1 MKPRQGLYDPQY
13 EHDACGVGFV
23 ANIDGTK
30 SHEIIVRGIRVL
42 ENLLHRGA
50 TGGDEKTGDGAGIL
64 VQIPDGF
71 LQRECGSLG
80 LKLPPAGKYGIGM
93 LFLPGEQSL
102 AAQCRA
108 TFAEVV
114 REEGLHLLGWREVP
128 TDPAALGAK
137 AREEQPLVVQCF
149 ISGVQDDPVIMER
162 KLYVVRK
169 LAERRIEE
177 QLHPG
182 DKFYIPSL
190 SCRTIVYK
198 GLLLGTQLGEFY
210 ADLKAPDFISAVA
223 VIHQRYSTN
232 TFPSWKLAQPF
243 RYLGHNGEINT
254 LRGNIRHMRSRERLL
269 GSHRLNG
276 DLAKLLPIID
286 AGGSDSGCLDNALE
300 LLVAGGRDIPHAL
313 MMLIPQAWGPK
324 YPMGPDLRGFFEYN
338 SGLMEP
344 WDGPAAVAFTDGSV
358 AGALLDRN
366 GLRPCRYT
374 ITKNGFMVLASE
386 TGVLDFAPGEIA
398 EKGALRPGEMIL
410 VNLNKR
416 RVFKDKEIKNDY
428 ARRLPYRRWVEENK
442 IMLHGLF
449 NDVAPVV
456 PDTARLFL
464 RQKLFGYTREDL
476 EIVIRVMAAKAHEP
490 IGSMGCDTPLAVL
503 SEKPQLLYAYFKQL
517 FAQVTNPPIDPI
529 REELVMSL
537 MTFMGNPAN
546 ILVDSPQH
554 SRLIKLRHPILS
566 NEDLGRIKSL
576 NLKDFTMASLP
587 MGFPAGGYVGREL
600 ARRRGFRPKTATTQ
614 GRALQDP
621 AIMSINAA
629 GGSAEA
635 LETAIAQL
643 CRQVEAAIDA
653 GRSVIVL
660 SDRDLPADMIPVPAL
675 LAVSAVNQ
683 AVVRMGKRTG
693 AALILETGEPREVHH
708 FALLLGYGATAINP
722 YLAFDIVAD
731 MAGKELLEGRI
742 GVTQALENYI
752 EAICK
757 GLLKVM
763 SKMGIST
770 LRSYRSAQVFEA
782 VGLNAALID
791 RYFPGT
797 ASRIQGIGIA
807 EIAAEA
813 TARRTAACD
822 RAPDTPRFLPSGGR
836 YRYRKDGERH
846 LWTPDSITK
855 LQYATRNNDFRLYR
869 EYASLINDQTKQA
882 STLRGLFKFKERK
895 AIPLEDVEPAGEI
908 MKRFVTSAMSFGSIS
923 REAHETLAIAMNRI
937 GAMSNSGEG
946 GEDPGRY
953 DPLPNGDNR
962 CSAVKQVAS
971 GRFGVTAEYLVHAKE
986 LQIKM
991 AQGAKPGEGGQLP
1004 GFKVNPEIARVRHTT
1019 PGVTLISPPPH
1030 HDIYSIEDIKQLIF
1044 DLKNVNPT
1052 AKVSVKLVSEVGVGT
1067 IAAGVAKGGADKVL
1081 ISGHDGGTG
1090 ASPLASIHF
1099 TGGPWELGLAETQQ
1113 TLMLNNLRGRV
1124 RLQVDGQMKTGRDVI
1139 IAALLGAEEFG
1150 FATAPL
1156 VVCGCVMMR
1165 KCNENICPVGIAT
1178 QNPELRK
1185 RFAGKPDYVIN
1196 FFTMIAEEV
1205 REYMA
1210 RLGFHRLDDL
1220 IGRGDLLE
1228 TNQAIDFW
1236 KARHLDFSAI
1246 FQNAPGNSSPR
1257 CVETQP
1263 YELAQVM
1270 DVKLIERAKPA
1281 LEKREDVAIEM
1292 PIRNVNRAVGTMLSG
1307 EIARRYGGAGLPD
1320 DSIVCRFKG
1329 SAGQSFGAFGAR
1341 GLTLRLEG
1349 DANDYLGK
1357 GLSGARIVVVPP
1369 PETTFDPS
1377 ANTIGGNVLLY
1388 GATAGEAYIYGR
1400 VGERFAIRNS
1410 GAYAVVEGVG
1420 DHGCEYMTGGR
1431 VVVLGKT
1438 GVNFAAGMSG
1448 GIAYVYDPEGSFDS
1462 RCNLE
1467 MVDVDMIADGA
1478 DVKELRTMIQKHFE
1492 HTGSRKAE
1500 YILAHWQESLSLFV
1514 KVFPM
1519 EYRRALGRMSKE
1531 DEATEREG
1539 VIDG

>member
-1 MKPRQGLYDPQY
+1 MESGRCLYDPRC

-30 SHEIIVRGIRVL
+30 SHAIVASGVRVL
-42 ENLLHRGA
+42 QNLLHRGA
-50 TGGDEKTGDGAGIL
+50 AGGDEKTGDGAGIL
-64 VQIPDGF
+64 VQIPDDF
-71 LQRECGSLG
+71 MRRSCAALSLE
-80 LKLPPAGKYGIGM
+80 LPPAGRYGVGM
-93 LFLPGEQSL
+93 LFLPRDRSL
-102 AAQCRA
+102 AGKCRA
-108 TFAEVV
+108 VFADVV
-114 REEGLHLLGWREVP
+114 REEGLPFLGWREVP
-128 TDPAALGAK
+128 NDPSVLGAK
-137 AREEQPLVVQCF
+137 AREEQPLIVQCF
-149 ISGVQDDPVIMER
+149 IGGVADDPAVTER
-162 KLYVVRK
+162 KLYVIRK
-169 LAERRIEE
+169 LAERRIET
-177 QLHPG
+177 QLQPG
-182 DKFYIPSL
+182 ARFYIASL

-198 GLLLGTQLGEFY
+198 GLLLGTQLDEFY
-210 ADLKAPDFISAVA
+210 ADLQAADFISALAIV
-223 VIHQRYSTN
+223 HQRYSTN

-254 LRGNIRHMRSRERLL
+254 LRGNIRHMQSREKLL
-269 GSHRLNG
+269 ASHRLNG
-276 DLAKLLPIID
+276 AIGKLLPVID
-286 AGGSDSGCLDNALE
+286 AESSDSGCLDNVLE
-300 LLVAGGRDIPHAL
+300 LLVAGGRDIPHAM

-358 AGALLDRN
+358 VGALLDRN

-374 ITKNGFMVLASE
+374 ITRSGFMVLASE

-410 VNLNKR
+410 VDLNKR
-416 RVFKDKEIKNDY
+416 RLLKDKEIKNDY

-449 NDVAPVV
+449 NDVAPVL
-456 PDTARLFL
+456 PDTAHLLL

-476 EIVIRVMAAKAHEP
+476 ELVIRVMASHAHEP
-490 IGSMGCDTPLAVL
+490 VGSMGCDTPLAVL

-546 ILVDSPQH
+546 ILQEKPQYG
-554 SRLIKLRHPILS
+554 RLIKLRHPILS
-566 NEDLGRIKSL
+566 NEDLERIKSL
-576 NLKDFTMASLP
+576 NLKDFMIATLP
-587 MGFPAGGYVGREL
+587 IGFPSAAAVATAGT
-600 ARRRGFRPKTATTQ
+600 AAADRGQ
-614 GRALQDP
+614 
-621 AIMSINAA
+621 
-629 GGSAEA
+629 A
-635 LETAIAQL
+635 LETALERL
-643 CRQVEAAIDA
+643 CRETETAIGA

-660 SDRDLPADMIPVPAL
+660 SDRDLPADMIPIPAL

-683 AVVRMGKRTG
+683 TLVRMGKRTG
-693 AALILETGEPREVHH
+693 AALILESGEPREVHH

-722 YLAFDIVAD
+722 YLAFDIVAE
-731 MAGKELLEGRI
+731 MAGKALLEGQI
-742 GVTQALENYI
+742 GVTRALENYI
-752 EAICK
+752 RAICK

-782 VGLNAALID
+782 VGLSSALID
-791 RYFPGT
+791 SYFPGT
-797 ASRIQGIGIA
+797 ASRIQGIGLA

-813 TARRTAACD
+813 DARHAAAYD
-822 RAPDTPRFLPSGGR
+822 RSPGAALLLPSGGR

-846 LWTPDSITK
+846 LWTPDSISK
-855 LQYATRNNDFRLYR
+855 LQGAARNNDSGLYR
-869 EYASLINDQTKQA
+869 EYARLINDQTRQA
-882 STLRGLFKFKERK
+882 STLRGLFKFKERP
-895 AIPLEDVEPAGEI
+895 AIPIGEVEPAAEI

-923 REAHETLAIAMNRI
+923 REAHETLAMAMNRI

-946 GEDPGRY
+946 GEDPARY
-953 DPLPNGDNR
+953 EPLPNGDNR

-971 GRFGVTAEYLVHAKE
+971 GRFGVTTEYLVHARE

-1004 GFKVNPEIARVRHTT
+1004 GFKVGPEIARVRHTT

-1044 DLKNVNPT
+1044 DLKNVNP
-1052 AKVSVKLVSEVGVGT
+1052 AAGISVKLVSEVGVGT
-1067 IAAGVAKGGADKVL
+1067 IAAGVVKGGVDKVL

-1090 ASPLASIHF
+1090 ASPLSSINF
-1099 TGGPWELGLAETQQ
+1099 TGAPWELGLAETQQ

-1124 RLQVDGQMKTGRDVI
+1124 RLQVDGQLKTGRDVVV
-1139 IAALLGAEEFG
+1139 AALLGAEEFG

-1156 VVCGCVMMR
+1156 VVCGCVMLR
-1165 KCNENICPVGIAT
+1165 KCNENICPAGIAT

-1185 RFAGKPDYVIN
+1185 RFAGKPEHVLN
-1196 FFTMIAEEV
+1196 FFRMVAEEV

-1210 RLGFHRLDDL
+1210 SLGYRRLDDL
-1220 IGRGDLLE
+1220 IGHSDLLE
-1228 TNQAIDFW
+1228 IDAAIEFW
-1236 KARHLDFSAI
+1236 KARRLDFAAV
-1246 FQNAPGNSSPR
+1246 FRRAPGNSPLR
-1257 CVETQP
+1257 CVEKQP
-1263 YELAQVM
+1263 GDLAAVM
-1270 DVKLIERAKPA
+1270 DVEMMAMAKPA
-1281 LEKREDVAIEM
+1281 LERRIPVAIDL
-1292 PIRNVNRAVGTMLSG
+1292 PIRNVNRTVGAMLSG
-1307 EIARRYGGAGLPD
+1307 EIVRRYGGVGLPD
-1320 DSIVCRFKG
+1320 DTIVCRFKG

-1357 GLSGARIVVVPP
+1357 GLAGARIVVVPS
-1369 PETTFDPS
+1369 PEASFDPS
-1377 ANTIGGNVLLY
+1377 ANTICGNVLLY
-1388 GATAGEAYIYGR
+1388 GATSGEIYIYGC

-1420 DHGCEYMTGGR
+1420 DHACEYMTGGR
-1431 VVVLGKT
+1431 IVVLGRT
-1438 GVNFAAGMSG
+1438 GNNFAAGMSG
-1448 GIAYVYDPEGSFDS
+1448 GIAYVYDPEGNFDS

-1467 MVDVDMIADGA
+1467 MVDLDMITDSADA
-1478 DVKELRTMIQKHFE
+1478 NELQTMIQNHFE
-1492 HTGSRKAE
+1492 HTRSRKAE
-1500 YILAHWQESLSLFV
+1500 FILAHWQESLPLFV

>member
-1 MKPRQGLYDPQY
+1 MELRQGLYSPHN

-23 ANIDGTK
+23 TNINGSK
-30 SHEIIVRGIRVL
+30 SHEIVERGIRVL

-64 VQIPDGF
+64 LQIPDAF
-71 LQRECGSLG
+71 FRRECASLD
-80 LKLPPAGKYGIGM
+80 LKLPLAGKYGVGM
-93 LFLPGEQSL
+93 LFLPRNREL
-102 AAQCRA
+102 AGQCRA
-108 TFAEVV
+108 IFEQVV
-114 REEGLHLLGWREVP
+114 DEEGMHLLGWRDVP
-128 TDPAALGAK
+128 TDPSKLGAK
-137 AREEQPLVVQCF
+137 AREEQPFVVQCF
-149 ISGVQDDPVIMER
+149 IGSVQDDHAAMER
-162 KLYVVRK
+162 KLYVIRK
-169 LAERRIEE
+169 LAEHRIEE
-177 QLHPG
+177 NLHPG

-210 ADLKAPDFISAVA
+210 PDLKAPHLTSAIA

-243 RYLGHNGEINT
+243 RYLAHNGEINT
-254 LRGNIRHMRSRERLL
+254 LRGNIRHMQSRERLL
-269 GSHRLNG
+269 ASHRLNG
-276 DLAKLLPIID
+276 DIAKLLPIID
-286 AGGSDSGCLDNALE
+286 AGGSDSSCLDNALE
-300 LLVAGGRDIPHAL
+300 LLVAGGRDIPHAM

-344 WDGPAAVAFTDGSV
+344 WDGPAAIAFTDGAV
-358 AGALLDRN
+358 VGALLDRN

-374 ITKNGFMVLASE
+374 ITRNGFMVLASE
-386 TGVLDFAPGEIA
+386 TGVLDFADDEIA

-410 VNLNKR
+410 VNLHKQ
-416 RVFKDKEIKNDY
+416 RVFKDPEIKSTY

-456 PDTARLFL
+456 PDTAHLLL

-476 EIVIRVMAAKAHEP
+476 ELVIQVMASKAHEP

-503 SEKPQLLYAYFKQL
+503 SEKPQLLYAYFKQM
-517 FAQVTNPPIDPI
+517 FAQVTNPPIDPV

-546 ILVDSPQH
+546 ILTENPRH

-576 NLKDFTMASLP
+576 NLKDFSIASLT
-587 MGFPAGGYVGREL
+587 MGFFA
-600 ARRRGFRPKTATTQ
+600 
-614 GRALQDP
+614 D
-621 AIMSINAA
+621 N
-629 GGSAEA
+629 SASA
-635 LETAIAQL
+635 LETAIARL
-643 CRQVEAAIDA
+643 CRETEASINA
-653 GRSVIVL
+653 GHSALIL
-660 SDRDLPADMIPVPAL
+660 SDRDLPADMIPIPAL

-683 AVVRMGKRTG
+683 AVVRMGRRTG
-693 AALILETGEPREVHH
+693 SAIILETGEPREVHH
-708 FALLLGYGATAINP
+708 FALLLGYGATAVNP

-752 EAICK
+752 KSICK
-757 GLLKVM
+757 GLLKAM

-782 VGLNAALID
+782 IGLNDSVID
-791 RYFPGT
+791 HHFPGT
-797 ASRIQGIGIA
+797 ASRVQGIGIV

-813 TARRTAACD
+813 NARHAAAFD
-822 RAPDTPRFLPSGGR
+822 RAPNTSRFLPSGGR

-846 LWTPDSITK
+846 LWTPESITK
-855 LQYATRNNDFRLYR
+855 LQAATRNNDARLYR
-869 EYASLINDQTKQA
+869 EYAKLINDQSRQA
-882 STLRGLFKFKERK
+882 STLRGLFKFKERT
-895 AIPLEDVEPAGEI
+895 AIPLEDVEPACEI
-908 MKRFVTSAMSFGSIS
+908 VKRFATSAMSFGSIS

-953 DPLPNGDNR
+953 ELLPNGDNR

-971 GRFGVTAEYLVHAKE
+971 GRFGVTTEYLVNARE

-1004 GFKVNPEIARVRHTT
+1004 GFKVDSEIARVRHTT
-1019 PGVTLISPPPH
+1019 PGVMLISPPPH

-1044 DLKNVNPT
+1044 DLKNVNPI
-1052 AKVSVKLVSEVGVGT
+1052 AQVSVKLVSEVGVGT
-1067 IAAGVAKGGADKVL
+1067 IAAGVAKGGADKLL

-1090 ASPLASIHF
+1090 ASPLSSIHS
-1099 TGGPWELGLAETQQ
+1099 TGAPWELGLAETQQ

-1124 RLQVDGQMKTGRDVI
+1124 RLQADGQMKTGRDVV

-1156 VVCGCVMMR
+1156 VVCGCAMMR
-1165 KCNENICPVGIAT
+1165 KCNENNCPVGIAT

-1185 RFAGKPDYVIN
+1185 RFAGKPEYIIN
-1196 FFTMIAEEV
+1196 FFTMIADEA

-1210 RLGFHRLDDL
+1210 RLGFRRLNDL
-1220 IGRGDLLE
+1220 IGHSEILE
-1228 TNQAIDFW
+1228 MNQALDFW
-1236 KARHLDFSAI
+1236 KARNLDFSAI
-1246 FQNAPGNSSPR
+1246 FHHVPGNSPR
-1257 CVETQP
+1257 QCVETQP
-1263 YELAQVM
+1263 CELAQIM
-1270 DVKLIERAKPA
+1270 DVKLIEHAKPA
-1281 LEKREDVAIEM
+1281 LEKRKAVVIEL
-1292 PIRNVNRAVGTMLSG
+1292 PIRNINRTVGTMLSG
-1307 EIARRYGGAGLPD
+1307 EIARRFGGTGLPD
-1320 DSIVCRFKG
+1320 DTIVCRFKG
-1329 SAGQSFGAFGAR
+1329 SAGQSFGAFGAK

-1369 PETTFDPS
+1369 VGTSFDPS
-1377 ANTIGGNVLLY
+1377 ANTICGNVLLY
-1388 GATAGEAYIYGR
+1388 GATSGEACIYGR

-1420 DHGCEYMTGGR
+1420 DHACEYMTGGR

-1448 GIAYVYDPEGSFDS
+1448 GIAYVYDPDGDFDG

-1467 MVDVDMIADGA
+1467 MVDLDMVTDSADIA
-1478 DVKELRTMIQKHFE
+1478 ELKTMIQKHLE
-1492 HTGSRKAE
+1492 QTGSRKAE
-1500 YILAHWQESLSLFV
+1500 HILAHWQESLPSFV

-1539 VIDG
+1539 VVDG

>member
-1 MKPRQGLYDPQY
+1 MEPHQGLYDPRY

-30 SHEIIVRGIRVL
+30 SHEIVVRGIRVL

-64 VQIPDGF
+64 VQIPDDY
-71 LQRECGSLG
+71 LQRECSALS
-80 LKLPPAGKYGIGM
+80 LKLPPAGKYGVGM
-93 LFLPGEQSL
+93 LFLPRDQSF
-102 AAQCRA
+102 AGQCRSA
-108 TFAEVV
+108 FELVV
-114 REEGLHLLGWREVP
+114 REEGLHFLGWREVP
-128 TDPAALGAK
+128 VDSSALGAK
-137 AREEQPLVVQCF
+137 AREEQPLIVQCF
-149 ISGVQDDPVIMER
+149 ISDVQDDPVIMER
-162 KLYVVRK
+162 KLYVIRK
-169 LAERRIEE
+169 LAERRIKEN
-177 QLHPG
+177 LHPG

-210 ADLKAPDFISAVA
+210 ADLNAPDFISAVA

-243 RYLGHNGEINT
+243 RYLAHNGEINT
-254 LRGNIRHMRSRERLL
+254 LRGNIRHMQSREKLL

-276 DLAKLLPIID
+276 AIEKLLPIID
-286 AGGSDSGCLDNALE
+286 AEGSDSGCMDNALE
-300 LLVAGGRDIPHAL
+300 LLVAGGRDIPHAM

-344 WDGPAAVAFTDGSV
+344 WDGPAAVAFTDGSLT
-358 AGALLDRN
+358 GALLDRN

-386 TGVLDFAPGEIA
+386 TGVLDFAPDEIA

-410 VNLNKR
+410 VNFNKR
-416 RVFKDKEIKNDY
+416 RVLKDKEIKNDY

-456 PDTARLFL
+456 PDTARLL
-464 RQKLFGYTREDL
+464 LHQKLFGYTREDL
-476 EIVIRVMAAKAHEP
+476 EIMIRVMASKAHEP
-490 IGSMGCDTPLAVL
+490 IGSMGCDTPLAVM

-546 ILVDSPQH
+546 ILVESPQH

-566 NEDLGRIKSL
+566 NEDLGRIKEL
-576 NLKDFTMASLP
+576 NLKDFTIATLP
-587 MGFPAGGYVGREL
+587 IGFPAAGV
-600 ARRRGFRPKTATTQ
+600 AA
-614 GRALQDP
+614 
-621 AIMSINAA
+621 AA
-629 GGSAEA
+629 GAAEA
-635 LETAIAQL
+635 LENAINQL
-643 CRQVEAAIDA
+643 CRETQAAINV
-653 GRSVIVL
+653 GRSVIIL
-660 SDRDLPADMIPVPAL
+660 SDRDLPADMIPIPAL

-742 GVTQALENYI
+742 GITQALENYI
-752 EAICK
+752 HAVCK

-782 VGLNAALID
+782 IGLSAVLIE

-813 TARRTAACD
+813 QARHATAYG
-822 RAPDTPRFLPSGGR
+822 RASNMPRFLPSGGR

-846 LWTPDSITK
+846 LWTPESITK
-855 LQYATRNNDFRLYR
+855 LQCATRDNDFRLYR
-869 EYASLINDQTKQA
+869 EYARLINDQTKQV
-882 STLRGLFKFKERK
+882 STLRGMFKFKERH
-895 AIPLEDVEPAGEI
+895 AIPLEEVEPVGAI

-953 DPLPNGDNR
+953 EPLPNGDNR
-962 CSAVKQVAS
+962 CSAVKQIAS
-971 GRFGVTAEYLVHAKE
+971 GRFGVTTEYLVHAKE

-1004 GFKVNPEIARVRHTT
+1004 GFKVDPEIARVRHTT

-1030 HDIYSIEDIKQLIF
+1030 HDIYSIEDIKQLVF

-1052 AKVSVKLVSEVGVGT
+1052 AEVSVKLVSEVGVGT

-1090 ASPLASIHF
+1090 ASPLSSIHF
-1099 TGGPWELGLAETQQ
+1099 TGAPWELGLAETQQ
-1113 TLMLNNLRGRV
+1113 ALMLNNLRGRI
-1124 RLQVDGQMKTGRDVI
+1124 RLQVDGQLKTGRDVI

-1185 RFAGKPDYVIN
+1185 RFAGKPEYVVN

-1210 RLGFHRLDDL
+1210 RLGFRRLEDL
-1220 IGRGDLLE
+1220 VGHTDMLE
-1228 TNQAIDFW
+1228 VNDAIEFW
-1236 KARHLDFSAI
+1236 KARHLDFLAI
-1246 FQNAPGNSSPR
+1246 FCRVGGDSAQR
-1257 CVETQP
+1257 CMETQP
-1263 YELAQVM
+1263 CELSGVM
-1270 DVKLIERAKPA
+1270 DEKLIELAKPA
-1281 LEKREDVAIEM
+1281 LEKCEAVVIKM

-1307 EIARRYGGAGLPD
+1307 EIARRYGGTGLPD
-1320 DSIVCRFKG
+1320 DTIACRFKG
-1329 SAGQSFGAFGAR
+1329 SAGQSFGAFGAK

-1369 PETTFDPS
+1369 PETSFDPS
-1377 ANTIGGNVLLY
+1377 ANTICGNVLLY
-1388 GATAGEAYIYGR
+1388 GATGGEAYFYGC

-1420 DHGCEYMTGGR
+1420 DHACEYMTGGR
-1431 VVVLGKT
+1431 VVVLGRT

-1467 MVDVDMIADGA
+1467 MVDLDMLADSA
-1478 DVKELRTMIQKHFE
+1478 DIKELRTMIQNHFAY
-1492 HTGSRKAE
+1492 TGSRKAE

-1514 KVFPM
+1514 QVFPT

-1531 DEATEREG
+1531 DEAAEREG
-1539 VIDG
+1539 MIDG

>member
-1 MKPRQGLYDPQY
+1 MEPRQGLYDPRY

-23 ANIDGTK
+23 AHIDGK
-30 SHEIIVRGIRVL
+30 PSHEIVAHGIRVL

-50 TGGDEKTGDGAGIL
+50 TGGDKTGDGAGIL
-64 VQIPDGF
+64 IQIPDTF
-71 LQRECGSLG
+71 LQRVCAKLG
-80 LKLPPAGKYGIGM
+80 LKLPPAGGYGVGM
-93 LFLPGEQSL
+93 FFLPPDQKL
-102 AAQCRA
+102 AGQCRA
-108 TFAEVV
+108 LFEQTVG
-114 REEGLHLLGWREVP
+114 EEGLSFLGWREVP
-128 TDPAALGAK
+128 VNPAALGTK
-137 AREEQPLVVQCF
+137 ARQEQPLIAQCF
-149 ISGVQDDPVIMER
+149 IGGGRDDPVILEC
-162 KLYVVRK
+162 KLYVLRK
-169 LAERRIEE
+169 LAERRIAA
-177 QLHPG
+177 QLPPG
-182 DKFYIPSL
+182 AGCYIPSL

-210 ADLKAPDFISAVA
+210 ADLQAADFSSAVA

-254 LRGNIRHMRSRERLL
+254 LRGNIRHMRSREALL
-269 GSHRLNG
+269 CSKRLNG
-276 DLAKLLPIID
+276 AIAKLLPIID
-286 AGGSDSGCLDNALE
+286 AEGSDSGCLDNALE
-300 LLVAGGRDIPHAL
+300 LLVAGGRDLPHAM

-344 WDGPAAVAFTDGSV
+344 WDGPAAVAFTDGAV

-374 ITKNGFMVLASE
+374 ITKDGLMVLASE

-410 VNLNKR
+410 VDFDKR
-416 RVFKDKEIKNDY
+416 RVLKDREIKNDY
-428 ARRLPYRRWVEENK
+428 ARRLPYRRWVEEHK

-464 RQKLFGYTREDL
+464 RQKIFGYTREDL
-476 EIVIRVMAAKAHEP
+476 ELVINVMASKAREP
-490 IGSMGCDTPLAVL
+490 VGSMGCDTPLAVL

-546 ILVDSPQH
+546 ILTEKPQH

-566 NEDLGRIKSL
+566 NEDLGRIKTL
-576 NLKDFTMASLP
+576 NLKDFTIATLP
-587 MGFPAGGYVGREL
+587 IGFPADASPESLALALDQLGRE
-600 ARRRGFRPKTATTQ
+600 T
-614 GRALQDP
+614 
-621 AIMSINAA
+621 
-629 GGSAEA
+629 
-635 LETAIAQL
+635 
-643 CRQVEAAIDA
+643 EAAIHA
-653 GRSVIVL
+653 GRTVIIL
-660 SDRDLPADMIPVPAL
+660 SDRDLPAAMIPIPAL

-683 AVVRMGKRTG
+683 VVVRLGKRTG
-693 AALILETGEPREVHH
+693 AAIILESGEPREVHH

-731 MAGKELLEGRI
+731 MACKGQLEGRL

-752 EAICK
+752 EAVCK

-782 VGLNAALID
+782 IGLSTALIE
-791 RYFPGT
+791 RCFPGT
-797 ASRIQGIGIA
+797 ASRIQGIGLA

-813 TARRTAACD
+813 RARHAAAYD
-822 RAPDTPRFLPSGGR
+822 GAPDAPRVLPGGGR

-846 LWTPDSITK
+846 LWTPESITK
-855 LQYATRNNDFRLYR
+855 LQQAARNNDERLYR
-869 EYASLINDQTKQA
+869 EYARLINDHTRQA
-882 STLRGLFKFKERK
+882 GTLRGLFQFKECQ
-895 AIPLEDVEPAGEI
+895 AILIEDVESAAGI

-923 REAHETLAIAMNRI
+923 REAHETLATAMNRI

-946 GEDPGRY
+946 GEDPERY
-953 DPLPNGDNR
+953 APLPNGDNR
-962 CSAVKQVAS
+962 GSAVKQVAS
-971 GRFGVTAEYLVHAKE
+971 GRFGVTTEYLVHARE

-1004 GFKVNPEIARVRHTT
+1004 GFKVGPEIARVRHTT

-1044 DLKNVNPT
+1044 DLKNVNPA

-1067 IAAGVAKGGADKVL
+1067 IAAGVVKGGVDKVL

-1090 ASPLASIHF
+1090 ASPLSSIHF
-1099 TGGPWELGLAETQQ
+1099 TGAPWELGLAETQQ
-1113 TLMLNNLRGRV
+1113 TLMLNNLRRRV
-1124 RLQVDGQMKTGRDVI
+1124 RLQVDGQLKTGRDVI
-1139 IAALLGAEEFG
+1139 VAALLGAEEFG

-1165 KCNENICPVGIAT
+1165 KCNENICPAGIAT
-1178 QNPELRK
+1178 QNPDLRK
-1185 RFAGKPDYVIN
+1185 RFAGKPEHVIH
-1196 FFTMIAEEV
+1196 FFTMLADEV

-1210 RLGFHRLDDL
+1210 RLGFRRLDDL
-1220 IGRGDLLE
+1220 IGRSDLLE
-1228 TNQAIDFW
+1228 INPAIEFW
-1236 KARHLDFSAI
+1236 KTRHLDFAAI
-1246 FQNAPGNSSPR
+1246 FRPAAGTGPR
-1257 CVETQP
+1257 RSVEAQP
-1263 YELAQVM
+1263 CELEQVM
-1270 DVKLIERAKPA
+1270 DVDLIKVAKPA
-1281 LEKREDVAIEM
+1281 LEKRAAVAMDRVIQ
-1292 PIRNVNRAVGTMLSG
+1292 NVNRATGAMLSG
-1307 EIARRYGGAGLPD
+1307 EIVRRYGGAGLPD
-1320 DSIVCRFKG
+1320 DTVLCRFKG
-1329 SAGQSFGAFGAR
+1329 SAGQSFGAFGAK

-1357 GLSGARIVVVPP
+1357 GLSGARLIVVPP
-1369 PETTFDPS
+1369 AEARFDPS
-1377 ANTIGGNVLLY
+1377 ANTICGNVLLY

-1400 VGERFAIRNS
+1400 AGERFAIRNS

-1420 DHGCEYMTGGR
+1420 DHACEYMTGGR

-1448 GIAYVYDPEGSFDS
+1448 GIAYVYDPEGSFDD

-1467 MVDVDMIADGA
+1467 MVDLNRVTDAADIQ
-1478 DVKELRTMIQKHFE
+1478 ELRTMLQAHLH
-1492 HTGSRKAE
+1492 HTGSRQAAH
-1500 YILAHWQESLSLFV
+1500 ILEHWPESLPLFV
-1514 KVFPM
+1514 QVFPM

-1531 DEATEREG
+1531 DEATKREG
-1539 VIDG
+1539 LADG

>member
-1 MKPRQGLYDPQY
+1 MKPHQGLYNPQY

-23 ANIDGTK
+23 ANVDGAR
-30 SHEIIVRGIRVL
+30 SHEIVVRGIRVL

-50 TGGDEKTGDGAGIL
+50 AGGDEKTGDGAGIL
-64 VQIPDGF
+64 IQIPDEF
-71 LQRECGSLG
+71 LQRECGVLG
-80 LKLPPAGKYGIGM
+80 LSLPAAGRYGVGM
-93 LFLPGEQSL
+93 LFLPQDRVLSEK
-102 AAQCRA
+102 CRSI
-108 TFAEVV
+108 FAEVV
-114 REEGLHLLGWREVP
+114 REEGLHLLGWRNVP
-128 TDPAALGAK
+128 TVVSVLGAK
-137 AREEQPLVVQCF
+137 AGSECPIVVQCLVD
-149 ISGVQDDPVIMER
+149 SKHDVNGGLER
-162 KLYVVRK
+162 KLYVIRK
-169 LAERRIEE
+169 QVERRIEE
-177 QLHPG
+177 SLHPG
-182 DKFYIPSL
+182 DRFYIPSL

-243 RYLGHNGEINT
+243 RYLAHNGEINT
-254 LRGNIRHMRSRERLL
+254 LRGNIRHMQSREKLL

-276 DLAKLLPIID
+276 AIAKLLPIID
-286 AGGSDSGCLDNALE
+286 AEGSDSGCLDNALE
-300 LLVAGGRDIPHAL
+300 LLVAGGRDIPHAM

-324 YPMGPDLRGFFEYN
+324 YPMGPDLRGFFEYH

-358 AGALLDRN
+358 VGALLDRN

-386 TGVLDFAPGEIA
+386 TGVLDLAPGEIA

-410 VNLNKR
+410 VDFNKR

-476 EIVIRVMAAKAHEP
+476 EIVIRVMASKAHEP

-529 REELVMSL
+529 REEPVMSL

-546 ILVDSPQH
+546 ILSDSPQH

-566 NEDLGRIKSL
+566 NEDLERIRAL
-576 NLKDFTMASLP
+576 NLKDFTTMTLSI
-587 MGFPAGGYVGREL
+587 GFPA
-600 ARRRGFRPKTATTQ
+600 
-614 GRALQDP
+614 
-621 AIMSINAA
+621 A
-629 GGSAEA
+629 GPTEA
-635 LETAIAQL
+635 LEETLAQL
-643 CRQVEAAIDA
+643 CRDAEAAITA

-660 SDRDLPADMIPVPAL
+660 SDRDLPPDMIPIPAL

-683 AVVRMGKRTG
+683 SVVRIGKRTG
-693 AALILETGEPREVHH
+693 AAIILESGEPREVHH
-708 FALLLGYGATAINP
+708 FAMLLGYGATAINP
-722 YLAFDIVAD
+722 YLAFDVVAD
-731 MAGKELLEGRI
+731 MAGKELLDGQI

-752 EAICK
+752 LSICK

-782 VGLNAALID
+782 VGLNTTLID

-813 TARRTAACD
+813 NVRHRAAYNGAFD
-822 RAPDTPRFLPSGGR
+822 IPRLLPSGGR
-836 YRYRKDGERH
+836 YRYRKDGESH
-846 LWTPDSITK
+846 LWTPDAIIK
-855 LQYATRNNDFRLYR
+855 LQRATRNNDFCLYR
-869 EYASLINDQTKQA
+869 EYANLINDQTKQA

-895 AIPLEDVEPAGEI
+895 AIPLEEVEPAGEI
-908 MKRFVTSAMSFGSIS
+908 MKHFVTSAMSFGSIS
-923 REAHETLAIAMNRI
+923 REAHETIAIAMNRI

-953 DPLPNGDNR
+953 DPLPNGDDR

-971 GRFGVTAEYLVHAKE
+971 GRFGVTTEYLVHAKE

-1004 GFKVNPEIARVRHTT
+1004 GFKVDPEIARVRHTT

-1030 HDIYSIEDIKQLIF
+1030 HDIYSIEDIKELIF
-1044 DLKNVNPT
+1044 DLKNVNPA

-1067 IAAGVAKGGADKVL
+1067 IAAGVIKGGADKVL
-1081 ISGHDGGTG
+1081 ISGYDGGTG
-1090 ASPLASIHF
+1090 ASPLSSIHF
-1099 TGGPWELGLAETQQ
+1099 TGVPWELGLAEAQQ
-1113 TLMLNNLRGRV
+1113 TLMFNNLRGHI

-1139 IAALLGAEEFG
+1139 VAALLGAEEFG

-1185 RFAGKPDYVIN
+1185 RFAGKPDYIVN

-1205 REYMA
+1205 REYLA
-1210 RLGFHRLDDL
+1210 RLGVRRLDDL
-1220 IGRGDLLE
+1220 VGRSDLLE
-1228 TNQAIDFW
+1228 TNQAITFW
-1236 KARHLDFSAI
+1236 KVRHLDFTAI
-1246 FQNAPGNSSPR
+1246 FQHVPGNSSPR
-1257 CVETQP
+1257 CVETRP
-1263 YELAQVM
+1263 HERAEVM
-1270 DVKLIERAKPA
+1270 DVKLIERAKSA
-1281 LEKREDVAIEM
+1281 LEKREAIVIER

-1307 EIARRYGGAGLPD
+1307 EIARRYGGVGLPD
-1320 DSIVCRFKG
+1320 DTIVCRFKG
-1329 SAGQSFGAFGAR
+1329 SAGQSFGAFGAK
-1341 GLTLRLEG
+1341 GLTMRLEG

-1357 GLSGARIVVVPP
+1357 GLSGAKLVVVPP
-1369 PETTFDPS
+1369 LKVSFDPS
-1377 ANTIGGNVLLY
+1377 TNTICGNVLLY
-1388 GATAGEAYIYGR
+1388 GATAGEVYIYGR

-1420 DHGCEYMTGGR
+1420 DHACEYMTGGR

-1438 GVNFAAGMSG
+1438 GINFAAGMSG

-1462 RCNLE
+1462 RCNLD
-1467 MVDVDMIADGA
+1467 MVDLDMIVDSADI
-1478 DVKELRTMIQKHFE
+1478 KELRTMIQKHFE
-1492 HTGSRKAE
+1492 HTGSRKTK
-1500 YILAHWQESLSLFV
+1500 YILAHWQESLPSFV

-1539 VIDG
+1539 IIDG